1 MGNSLRVAAL
11 AVATLVSGAASATQ
25 LVVGDSQLV
34 IDVEFWGRYRI
45 VSPPPGGGNE
55 DIISFGDPVQGSFR
69 IFADQAPPPRGSTGL
84 SLEGKAYGEANRGS
98 PPSGAAFVTSR
109 WLSPFPQSPLPVG
122 ITHQVSPFEGSVAND
137 YVVIGDDVEINGRKD
152 WFRVADQFS
161 PSSPGDTLSGEAL
174 TIGVTSSLDFLEG
187 FDLGQ
192 GFDIDDLQER
202 DGTFASG
209 YFRAKV
215 GAAAVAFHE
224 FFVDRIRATPRV
236 CKP

>member
-1 MGNSLRVAAL
+1 MVKSLGVGVLAA
-11 AVATLVSGAASATQ
+11 ATLVSGAASATQ
-25 LVVGDSQLV
+25 IVVGDSQLV

-45 VSPPPGGGNE
+45 VSPHPDGGNN
-55 DIISFGDPVQGSFR
+55 DIISFGDPVHGSFR
-69 IFADQAPPPRGSTGL
+69 IFADQAPPPRGSTGV
-84 SLEGKAYGEANRGS
+84 SLEGTVYGDHHRGN
-98 PPSGAAFVTSR
+98 PPTGAAFVTSR
-109 WLSPFPQSPLPVG
+109 WLSPFPRSPLPVG
-122 ITHQVSPFEGSVAND
+122 ITHQVSPFEGSVPND
-137 YVVIGDDVEINGRKD
+137 YVVIGDDVEIGGRKD

-161 PSSPGDTLSGEAL
+161 PSSPDDTISGEAL

-187 FDLGQ
+187 FELGQ

-202 DGTFASG
+202 DDTSASG

-236 CKP
+236 CKR